1 MAWPSSGSSSPVRI
15 RKRVLFPA
23 PLRPKRPTRSP
34 WLIWKVMPSR
44 TFFPISKDF
53 ISPST

>member
-34 WLIWKVMPSR
+34 WSIWKVIPSS

-53 ISPST
+53 TSPSA